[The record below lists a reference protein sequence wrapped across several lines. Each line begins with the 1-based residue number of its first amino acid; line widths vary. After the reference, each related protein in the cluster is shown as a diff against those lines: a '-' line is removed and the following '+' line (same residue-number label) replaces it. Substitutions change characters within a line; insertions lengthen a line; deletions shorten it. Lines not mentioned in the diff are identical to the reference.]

1 MPETVNLL
9 EAAFANELVL
19 LKKMI
24 GELEGEDL
32 YEFARRLGEL
42 RIRSPLGSGSRVG
55 SADDI
60 LWAAQNIKRIEE
72 SLMNFYVI

>member
-1 MPETVNLL
+1 MQP
-9 EAAFANELVL
+9 
-19 LKKMI
+19 
-24 GELEGEDL
+24 GDL
-32 YEFARRLGEL
+32 RRFKGPDVG
-42 RIRSPLGSGSRVG
+42 SPLGSGSRVG

>member
-9 EAAFANELVL
+9 EAAFTNELVL

-24 GELEGEDL
+24 DELEGEDL
-32 YEFARRLGEL
+32 YEFVRRLGEL

-60 LWAAQNIKRIEE
+60 LWVAQNIKRIEE

>member
-19 LKKMI
+19 LKKI

-32 YEFARRLGEL
+32 YEFVRRLGEL
-42 RIRSPLGSGSRVG
+42 RIRSPLGSGSRAG
-55 SADDI
+55 SADGI
-60 LWAAQNIKRIEE
+60 LRVAKNIERIEE
-72 SLMNFYVI
+72 SLMNFYVV

>member
-9 EAAFANELVL
+9 EAAFANELTL

-24 GELEGEDL
+24 NELEGEDL
-32 YEFARRLGEL
+32 YEFVRRLGEL
-42 RIRSPLGSGSRVG
+42 RIRSNGAAVTRQG

-60 LWAAQNIKRIEE
+60 LWVAQNIKRIEE